1 MGKQY
6 VSALTLVLFI
16 LFIYCVL
23 IEFIFHVSLA

>member
-23 IEFIFHVSLA
+23 LEFIFPVSLA